1 MAQCCG
7 NSLKRTTPTRGL
19 IDRSLIPLFNAPL
32 KNGSYYWTRKGF
44 NAIAKLLICD
54 KNRNLIFRALV
65 NRLPRIGVLTPKH
78 TQRPGDG
85 RVDVAVWSSG
95 QDFGPPVFWEWELQ
109 NLHRLGVCHDRD
121 SCFCFQT
128 ATHGQLTK
136 EQHRFNY
143 LLAQNHVQI
152 KCCIGALKG
161 RFQSLKGLRLRI
173 GDGRDQIRALD
184 AWIMACGVLHNF
196 LNQGDDFDSEDQDL
210 NPGVHIPRSEV
221 QSTSGA
227 STQRATVAGRLQR
240 EKVKAQALASNQ

>member
-7 NSLKRTTPTRGL
+7 NSLKRTTPTRG
-19 IDRSLIPLFNAPL
+19 
-32 KNGSYYWTRKGF
+32 
-44 NAIAKLLICD
+44 
-54 KNRNLIFRALV
+54 
-65 NRLPRIGVLTPKH
+65 
-78 TQRPGDG
+78 
-85 RVDVAVWSSG
+85 
-95 QDFGPPVFWEWELQ
+95 
-109 NLHRLGVCHDRD
+109 RLGVCHDRD

>member
-1 MAQCCG
+1 MVRYSKRKACIKALENTLENNFTSQAIMDALG
-7 NSLKRTTPTRGL
+7 ANDDDSSNKADSGSSLDEEDLNTDL
-19 IDRSLIPLFNAPL
+19 MFYL
-32 KNGSYYWTRKGF
+32 
-44 NAIAKLLICD
+44 
-54 KNRNLIFRALV
+54 
-65 NRLPRIGVLTPKH
+65 
-78 TQRPGDG
+78 Q
-85 RVDVAVWSSG
+85 AVHS
-95 QDFGPPVFWEWELQ
+95 QQYFGP
-109 NLHRLGVCHDRD
+109 H
-121 SCFCFQT
+121 
-128 ATHGQLTK
+128 K
-136 EQHRFNY
+136 QHRFNY

>member
-1 MAQCCG
+1 MVRYSKRKACIKALENTLENNFTSQAIMDALG
-7 NSLKRTTPTRGL
+7 ANDDDSSNKADSGSSLDEEDLNTDL
-19 IDRSLIPLFNAPL
+19 MFYL
-32 KNGSYYWTRKGF
+32 
-44 NAIAKLLICD
+44 
-54 KNRNLIFRALV
+54 
-65 NRLPRIGVLTPKH
+65 
-78 TQRPGDG
+78 Q
-85 RVDVAVWSSG
+85 AVHS
-95 QDFGPPVFWEWELQ
+95 QQYFGP
-109 NLHRLGVCHDRD
+109 H
-121 SCFCFQT
+121 S
-128 ATHGQLTK
+128 
-136 EQHRFNY
+136 
-143 LLAQNHVQI
+143 
-152 KCCIGALKG
+152 ALKG